1 MAVTRMKKV
10 TLIAQSKWQ
19 EELLKVLQDLQ
30 QVQVRDVFVQN
41 VSNEWVH
48 KYFDGVSPKDISQ
61 DLLDYQ
67 QKIQKINEAIDFV
80 NHYGGI
86 KVKNQ
91 LLKRQNLSLYD
102 LDQLHKEEVI
112 TLQLREI
119 FDLKQRWETVEQ
131 KLRHLS
137 DKEEAL
143 FCWQNLDLNFEN
155 LDSATTQV
163 YFGQIGS
170 ENYEAF
176 KQEVSTL
183 NNVYLELVYDDTKV
197 ASFACIYLKVEE
209 TVVKALFSRFSV
221 VRTRIDIQGT
231 VKNSL
236 KAIDREKKRLFKEQ
250 RELTEALGQK
260 RKWIEKLQIAEE
272 YLLAQKSRLEAQS
285 KLVTTKHLLVLQ
297 GWVGE
302 DEVNLLTQQ
311 LAAKLG
317 ADTVYIDF
325 EDPTTEE
332 IDQEVPTKLK
342 NHPLIRPF
350 EMLIELYSL
359 PKYNE
364 IDPTPWMFPFFL
376 VFFGMMVADIGYG
389 ALMLIGTTI
398 ALKVMVFPSGTER
411 FVRFFQILSIPT
423 IIWGII
429 YNSCFGES
437 LPYKPI
443 LSTTNDV
450 IQILLLTVI
459 FGFIQILVGLSLAGY
474 QNIKKKDYAAAITNG
489 FAWQAILVGV
499 LLAVAGKMLGLG
511 QTVYYIGLFL
521 AILGAA
527 SIVLIPTF
535 NSQSKVL
542 GFVGGLYDLYGISS
556 YVGDLVSYTRLM
568 ALGISGGSIAA
579 AFNLIVSFLPPVVRF
594 TVGIA
599 LLLAL
604 HALNI
609 FLSLLGAYVH
619 GVRLQYVEYFG
630 KFYEGG
636 GRKFMPLKSSEKHV
650 NIKWNNENNGGNQ
663 K

>member
-41 VSNEWVH
+41 VSNKWVH
-48 KYFDGVSPKDISQ
+48 AYFDDVSPKDISQ

-80 NHYGGI
+80 NHYGSI

-112 TLQLREI
+112 TQQLREI

-131 KLRHLS
+131 QLRHLS
-137 DKEEAL
+137 DKEDEL

-176 KQEVSTL
+176 KQEVDTL
-183 NNVYLELVYDDTKV
+183 KNVYLELVYDDTKV
-197 ASFACIYLKVEE
+197 ASFACIYLKADE

-236 KAIDREKKRLFKEQ
+236 KAIDQEKKQLLKEQ

-260 RKWIEKLQIAEE
+260 RKWIDKLQIAEE

-285 KLVTTKHLLVLQ
+285 KLIATKHLLVLQ

-398 ALKVMVFPSGTER
+398 ALKVMVFPSSTER

-423 IIWGII
+423 ILWGII

-437 LPYKPI
+437 LPYQPI

>member
-1 MAVTRMKKV
+1 M
-10 TLIAQSKWQ
+10 
-19 EELLKVLQDLQ
+19 
-30 QVQVRDVFVQN
+30 
-41 VSNEWVH
+41 
-48 KYFDGVSPKDISQ
+48 
-61 DLLDYQ
+61 
-67 QKIQKINEAIDFV
+67 
-80 NHYGGI
+80 
-86 KVKNQ
+86 
-91 LLKRQNLSLYD
+91 
-102 LDQLHKEEVI
+102 
-112 TLQLREI
+112 
-119 FDLKQRWETVEQ
+119 
-131 KLRHLS
+131 
-137 DKEEAL
+137 
-143 FCWQNLDLNFEN
+143 
-155 LDSATTQV
+155 
-163 YFGQIGS
+163 
-170 ENYEAF
+170 
-176 KQEVSTL
+176 
-183 NNVYLELVYDDTKV
+183 
-197 ASFACIYLKVEE
+197 
-209 TVVKALFSRFSV
+209 VKALFSRFSV
-221 VRTRIDIQGT
+221 VRTQIDIQGT

-260 RKWIEKLQIAEE
+260 RKWIDKLQIAEE

-511 QTVYYIGLFL
+511 QTIYYIGLFL

>member
-30 QVQVRDVFVQN
+30 QVQIRDIFVQN
-41 VSNEWVH
+41 VSNKWVH
-48 KYFDGVSPKDISQ
+48 EYFGSVSPKDMSQ
-61 DLLDYQ
+61 DLLEYQ
-67 QKIQKINEAIDFV
+67 QQIQKINEAIEFV
-80 NHYGGI
+80 NHYGSM

-102 LDQLHKEEVI
+102 LDQLHEETV
-112 TLQLREI
+112 LNQLLAEI
-119 FDLKQRWETVEQ
+119 FQLKDRWELVEQ
-131 KLRHLS
+131 SLRHLTDREDS
-137 DKEEAL
+137 L
-143 FCWQNLDLNFEN
+143 FSWQNLDLDFSKLDSKATQIYLGQLASENFEQFKSEIAN
-155 LDSATTQV
+155 L
-163 YFGQIGS
+163 
-170 ENYEAF
+170 
-176 KQEVSTL
+176 K
-183 NNVYLELVYDDTKV
+183 NVYLELVYDDTKE
-197 ASFACIYLKVEE
+197 AFFACVYPVIDEAKVK
-209 TVVKALFSRFSV
+209 TLLSQFSV
-221 VRTRIDIQGT
+221 SRMRIELPGT
-231 VKNSL
+231 VKETLTQLNQQ
-236 KAIDREKKRLFKEQ
+236 KKQLLKEQ
-250 RELTEALGQK
+250 KDLTEAIGQK
-260 RKWIEKLQIAEE
+260 RQLIEKLQIAEE
-272 YLLAQKSRLEAQS
+272 YLLAQKSRIEAQS
-285 KLVTTKHLLVLQ
+285 QLLATKHLMVLQ
-297 GWVGE
+297 GWIGE
-302 DEVNLLTQQ
+302 DEMDLLNQQ
-311 LAAKLG
+311 INAKLG
-317 ADTVYIDF
+317 TDNVYIDF
-325 EDPTTEE
+325 EDPTTDE
-332 IDQEVPTKLK
+332 IADEVPTKLK

-359 PKYNE
+359 PKYDE

-389 ALMLIGTTI
+389 ALMLIATTV

-411 FVRFFQILSIPT
+411 FIRFFQILSIPT

-429 YNSCFGES
+429 YNSCFGEA
-437 LPYKPI
+437 LPYQPI
-443 LSTTNDV
+443 LSTNDDV

-459 FGFIQILVGLSLAGY
+459 FGFIQILVGLGLASY
-474 QNIKKKDYAAAITNG
+474 QNIKKKDYAGAITNG
-489 FAWQAILVGV
+489 FAWQGILVGAV
-499 LLAVAGKMLGLG
+499 LAVAGKMLGLG

-579 AFNLIVSFLPPVVRF
+579 AFNLIVGFLPPVVRF